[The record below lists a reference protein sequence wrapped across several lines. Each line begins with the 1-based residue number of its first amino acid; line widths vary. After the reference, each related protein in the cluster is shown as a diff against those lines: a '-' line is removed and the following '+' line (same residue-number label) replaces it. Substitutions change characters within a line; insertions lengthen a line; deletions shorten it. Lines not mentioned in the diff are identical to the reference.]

1 MPAPNF
7 RALSLVDGQIVAHAR
22 LDDALQALRDEHV
35 TWIDLFGRDEAN
47 ERLLGPDGLGIHPL
61 IVEDVFND
69 CVRPK
74 IEDYQSY
81 LYLLFHA
88 PSLQPRDDDPAT
100 LDLTEIDVLL
110 GDFWVVTHHAQP
122 SAAMDA
128 VFSEIERTGRGLRK
142 GAGWVAHAV
151 IDRIIDDYIPL
162 LDQLDDTI
170 EELEQKV
177 LHDTGGP
184 DILQQIFSIK
194 RQLQQLRRVSVHQ
207 KEVLYR
213 LSRGEFDEI
222 PEQAIPYFRDIYDH
236 FVRVSDLAESYRD
249 LIAGTFEAHL
259 SVQSNKMNA
268 IMKTLTLATTIFNP
282 LTFLAGVYGMNFE
295 HMPELKKPWAYPL
308 TLGAMALIALSVFWF
323 YKKKK
328 WI

>member
-1 MPAPNF
+1 MPDPNF
-7 RALSLVDGQIVAHAR
+7 RALSLVDGQIVAHPSI
-22 LDDALQALRDEHV
+22 DAALEALRAEHV
-35 TWIDLFGRDEAN
+35 TWIDLLGRDPTN
-47 ERLLGPDGLGIHPL
+47 EKLLENLGVHPL

-74 IEDYQSY
+74 IEDFQSH

-88 PSLQPRDDDPAT
+88 PSLVPRDTDPAT

-110 GDFWVVTHHAQP
+110 GDCWVVTHHAQP
-122 SAAMDA
+122 SNAMDV
-128 VFSEIERTGRGLRK
+128 VFSEIQRTGRGLRK
-142 GAGWVAHAV
+142 GAAWVAHAV

-170 EELEQKV
+170 EALEQEV
-177 LHDTGGP
+177 LHDRGGP

-222 PEQAIPYFRDIYDH
+222 PEQLIPYFRDIYDH
-236 FVRVSDLAESYRD
+236 FVRVTDLAESYRD
-249 LIAGTFEAHL
+249 LIAATFEAHL

-268 IMKTLTLATTIFNP
+268 IMKTLTLITTLFGP
-282 LTFLAGVYGMNFE
+282 LTFLAGLYGMNFK
-295 HMPELKKPWAYPL
+295 HMPELELPWAYPVL
-308 TLGAMALIALSVFWF
+308 LVAMLLIGIGVLWF
-323 YKKKK
+323 YKKKR